1 MNSISEAEA
10 VIGLIPYL
18 NNKTNKKIV
27 IKYGGAA
34 MIDFNL
40 TAKVI
45 EDIAILSLLGFNIT
59 LVHGGGPMINQWLQK
74 IQIEPKFEDGVRI
87 TDMETMEVVQMVLA
101 GKVNKNLV
109 DLFKQYK
116 LKAVGISGQ
125 DANLIVPKPMQV
137 LSNNRVADIKS
148 VNIELLDILL
158 EKNYIPVIAPIAS
171 DDCGISYNINADI
184 VAGRVAGSL
193 GADNLII
200 LTDTEGILQD
210 YKNSSSI
217 ISHLNSDETSRLIDN
232 GTIQGGMLP
241 KVNCCIQAL
250 NNGVKLTKI
259 IDGRIPHSLLLSL
272 LSDTTVGSTI
282 SL

>member
-1 MNSISEAEA
+1 MNRIFEAET
-10 VIGLIPYL
+10 IISLMPYL
-18 NNKTNKKIV
+18 NNKTNKKVV

-34 MIDFNL
+34 MIDNNL
-40 TAKVI
+40 TVKVI

-74 IQIEPKFEDGVRI
+74 IKIEPKFEDGVRI
-87 TDMETMEVVQMVLA
+87 TDVETMEVVQMVLA

-109 DLFKQYK
+109 DLFKQYN
-116 LKAVGISGQ
+116 LQAVGISGQ
-125 DANLIVPKPMQV
+125 DANLIVPEPMQI

-148 VNIELLDILL
+148 VNIELLNILL
-158 EKNYIPVIAPIAS
+158 EKNYIPIIAPTAS
-171 DDCGISYNINADI
+171 DHCGVSYNINADI
-184 VAGRVAGSL
+184 VAGRVASSL
-193 GADNLII
+193 KADNLII

-210 YKNSSSI
+210 NEDSSSI
-217 ISHLNSDETSRLIDN
+217 ISHLNLDETSRLIDK
-232 GTIQGGMLP
+232 GIIQGGMLP

-250 NNGVKLTKI
+250 NNGVKVTRI

-272 LSDTTVGSTI
+272 LSDTTVGSMI